1 MKITFTHSRR
11 FAWLAFTAALAG
23 VWLSPSSLKSHGFE
37 DHSNIKQ
44 VLTQELAGHPDQQV
58 SITTVYY
65 EPGGSTPA
73 HIHHGPVY
81 VYVTE
86 GAVELQI
93 QGGPLTTVKAGETF
107 YEPPGSIHQVSRNA
121 SKTTPAKLVA
131 FIIGKKD
138 TPPTSPL
145 KK

>member
-1 MKITFTHSRR
+1 MKIASKQTRTLLALTAI
-11 FAWLAFTAALAG
+11 FASTWITTPALKA
-23 VWLSPSSLKSHGFE
+23 HGFE

-44 VLTQELAGHPDQQV
+44 VLTKELAGHPDQQV

-65 EPGGSTPA
+65 EPGGSTPS
-73 HIHHGPVY
+73 HTHHGPVY
-81 VYVTE
+81 VYVAE

-93 QGGPLTTVKAGETF
+93 EGGPLTTVKAGETF

-121 SKTTPAKLVA
+121 SKTKPAKLVA

-138 TPPTSPL
+138 TSPTTPL
-145 KK
+145 KD